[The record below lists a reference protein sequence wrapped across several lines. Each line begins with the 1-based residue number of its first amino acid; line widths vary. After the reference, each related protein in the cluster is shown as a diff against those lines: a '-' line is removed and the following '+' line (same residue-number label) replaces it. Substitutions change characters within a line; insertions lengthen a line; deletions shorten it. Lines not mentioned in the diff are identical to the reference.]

1 VLAVVVAGFVA
12 SWRIDLI
19 APESRV
25 EITGDWEVLTFILNA
40 LMFLFVGLAI
50 PPSLAARSAA
60 MPGLQGTGL
69 AIGGVVILSRF
80 VWFWPA
86 AYIPL
91 WLSPRLRAREGGY
104 PDPRAVVVAQWCGI
118 RGAVSLAAA
127 LALPRTLPNGAAFP
141 GRAEI
146 EAAVLVTI
154 LVTLLG
160 HGATLGAV
168 VRWMRLPQDPTTED
182 ETNKARE
189 GMLAAGIARLDE
201 YCSDKSCPIAVYRYR
216 EVMSDRLAELREIEE
231 SRRKHAR
238 RRLEV
243 SREVR
248 RAVWQAETAA
258 LLRLRDAGE
267 INDRDHQELQLE
279 IDREHADLS
288 VV

>member
-1 VLAVVVAGFVA
+1 
-12 SWRIDLI
+12 
-19 APESRV
+19 
-25 EITGDWEVLTFILNA
+25 
-40 LMFLFVGLAI
+40 
-50 PPSLAARSAA
+50 
-60 MPGLQGTGL
+60 
-69 AIGGVVILSRF
+69 
-80 VWFWPA
+80 
-86 AYIPL
+86 
-91 WLSPRLRAREGGY
+91 
-104 PDPRAVVVAQWCGI
+104 VVAQWCGI